1 MRRRHTQPII
11 AGKSEFDFGL
21 GFHSLLGWVVYVAVQ
36 MVKYQ
41 ACRCRSEEACF
52 FLMLATRQQQQQQF
66 SPAKHICMF
75 ILVRLDIV
83 CTVQTADT
91 TIQLLTNS
99 ILV

>member
-41 ACRCRSEEACF
+41 ACRCRSEEARF
-52 FLMLATRQQQQQQF
+52 FLMLATRQQQQQS

-91 TIQLLTNS
+91 TIQVTADTS
-99 ILV
+99 